1 MLIEDRSMMDY
12 FKFYEIPVSFSPD
25 MTEIRRKYLVNSKQ
39 YHPDFFTQ
47 ESESRQDEIL
57 KLSSLNNEAYKVLS
71 DEDLR
76 MKYILESE
84 KILTE
89 ENKNDIPQDF
99 LMDMMDFNEKLMEL
113 EFDFSPE
120 ILEESKNEL
129 QQIENQLRNEV
140 ASILK
145 KKTITEASEEELL
158 EVKNYYLKKRY
169 LLRISEK
176 LATFASR

>member
-1 MLIEDRSMMDY
+1 MDY

-113 EFDFSPE
+113 
-120 ILEESKNEL
+120 
-129 QQIENQLRNEV
+129 R
-140 ASILK
+140 
-145 KKTITEASEEELL
+145 
-158 EVKNYYLKKRY
+158 
-169 LLRISEK
+169 EK
-176 LATFASR
+176 LREVGFHPTIYHEHVQEDKVFHSYFSVEVTV